1 MDKIIITCPVL
12 IPFTPDCEY
21 SYGEEVLPPEKIEQ
35 LANSFNDYKII
46 DLQHEF
52 TKRLI
57 NKLNPIPRGK
67 LLKSYIVQDT
77 LHLKG
82 LDGLIREYPKGT
94 WIISVEITDPEAKQ
108 LYKDGVLTGL
118 SVTVKEREH
127 ADAIIDFL
135 ENNSVPYLPEQ
146 VVEAEKA
153 FSKVPKRILMK
164 DVVNP
169 VAFTVSLVRAPCV
182 YDAKFCKNSCLVV
195 NKNKLR
201 EKKILNLKEK
211 IKKELN
217 SFIDGLDV
225 EDESVKEDIES
236 SEPVEVLKEDVEDA
250 SEAVKTEEN
259 SSVSEQSESIKED
272 GDGDGETGNP
282 STTSGDGNGNGGS
295 TPTSTSGDGNGGS
308 TPTSTGGDGN
318 GGSTPTSTGGDG
330 DKTSGTDSTT
340 STSTDGGESDDDSDE
355 DNSTSKGKVKEA
367 KKEDLETESE
377 KSESKKCGGTKTIYG
392 RKVKVSEAKK
402 EAEDDAVATES
413 DKVLYLAQEDV
424 ESLIST
430 TLRRYADEVEQMVFD
445 GIQEAL
451 DDYLFANDTSY
462 KEDLKPEEEEEE
474 PTEPEEEESQKEY
487 ATAEMVQSMFDEQFS
502 SFKSSLMDN
511 IKQAQKESI
520 KSYSK
525 AITPSDDGLSDE
537 STKESFT
544 PRVQRDFNGCR
555 IRRGRK

>member
-108 LYKDGVLTGL
+108 LYKEGVLTGL

-182 YDAKFCKNSCLVV
+182 YDAKFCKNSCLIV

-259 SSVSEQSESIKED
+259 SNVSEQSESIKED
-272 GDGDGETGNP
+272 GDGDGDGKGDGDGNGGTSTPATP
-282 STTSGDGNGNGGS
+282 SSDGNGNGGT
-295 TPTSTSGDGNGGS
+295 TPTSTDANGG
-308 TPTSTGGDGN
+308 T
-318 GGSTPTSTGGDG
+318 TPTSTGGDG
-330 DKTSGTDSTT
+330 DKTSDTDSTT

-355 DNSTSKGKVKEA
+355 DNSTSKGKVKKEA

-402 EAEDDAVATES
+402 ETEEDAVATES

-462 KEDLKPEEEEEE
+462 KEDLKSEPEEEEPE
-474 PTEPEEEESQKEY
+474 EPEEVESQKEY

-525 AITPSDDGLSDE
+525 AITQSDDGLSDE
-537 STKESFT
+537 SAKESFT

-555 IRRGRK
+555 IRRGRN